1 MATVLDTLVTEI
13 IFKGDTTALE
23 NMQKRLNNFT
33 SNLNAMGRQLGLAGG
48 AIAAF
53 TGLSVKSFANFE
65 DEMAKIVGLVGVP
78 AEQLAEWRK
87 PLLDIA
93 RDTAVGPQA
102 LAEALF
108 FITSAGLRGKEAM
121 EVLEQA
127 AKAQTAGMGE
137 AKIVAQLVTS
147 AINAYGVENLSAA
160 DATDA
165 LTEAIR
171 EGQLE
176 PASMANAIG
185 RVIPLTSAMNVE
197 FNELAGLMAA
207 MSRTG
212 TPVEEAVTSIQA
224 IMTTLLNPTR
234 EAEDALSGVG
244 LTLTDL
250 RRQVANEGILPML
263 VGLKEAFDG
272 NIEPTAAVFGN
283 VRALRGVLDLLGPQ
297 MQGNIDLLDEMADS
311 TGVLDEATEAAQQT
325 IGFKMRQATVTGQ
338 VALLEFGRA
347 IEPIAQFILN
357 MLTPA
362 LERLVGWFQ
371 SGNPIVRV
379 LAQSVAVLGG
389 ALVVVSGTLF
399 AVAASTKAFTFA
411 LSGASSIVWL
421 WRNALLSTRLQLF
434 LLTLQTWRA
443 NAAKLAHR
451 VTTLLSVAATNALSL
466 SFWRNV
472 VAQVASRIAMIA
484 GTIATIAATV
494 ATTAFGIAMI
504 VATGPIGLVILG
516 IAALIAGVV
525 LLIKNWGWV
534 KEKAAVVWDFILG
547 AVQGVWNWI
556 KGNWPLLLAILT
568 GPIGLAVWA
577 VVKFKDNIIGVFTGV
592 KDAVVGI
599 WQSIWDFILGAV
611 QGVWEWIKG
620 NWPLLLA
627 ILTGPIGLAV
637 WAVVKF
643 KDNIIGVFTGVK
655 DAVVGIWQSI
665 WDFIL
670 GVWEKI
676 KAPIEAVTGFVKG
689 VGGTIVGGVQAVVP
703 GYQQGGLVPGALGK
717 PLLSM
722 LHGGELVL
730 PQPLASNLRAI
741 GQGYDLT
748 PIIPGYD
755 YGRGGGAPRTVHEDN
770 RTINISD
777 GAIVINPAPG
787 QNAEEIAREVKK
799 ALGDEL
805 RNTAQDLDSDILR

>member
-1 MATVLDTLVTEI
+1 ML
-13 IFKGDTTALE
+13 
-23 NMQKRLNNFT
+23 
-33 SNLNAMGRQLGLAGG
+33 LA
-48 AIAAF
+48 A
-53 TGLSVKSFANFE
+53 
-65 DEMAKIVGLVGVP
+65 
-78 AEQLAEWRK
+78 
-87 PLLDIA
+87 
-93 RDTAVGPQA
+93 
-102 LAEALF
+102 
-108 FITSAGLRGKEAM
+108 
-121 EVLEQA
+121 
-127 AKAQTAGMGE
+127 
-137 AKIVAQLVTS
+137 
-147 AINAYGVENLSAA
+147 
-160 DATDA
+160 
-165 LTEAIR
+165 
-171 EGQLE
+171 
-176 PASMANAIG
+176 
-185 RVIPLTSAMNVE
+185 
-197 FNELAGLMAA
+197 
-207 MSRTG
+207 
-212 TPVEEAVTSIQA
+212 
-224 IMTTLLNPTR
+224 
-234 EAEDALSGVG
+234 
-244 LTLTDL
+244 
-250 RRQVANEGILPML
+250 
-263 VGLKEAFDG
+263 
-272 NIEPTAAVFGN
+272 
-283 VRALRGVLDLLGPQ
+283 
-297 MQGNIDLLDEMADS
+297 
-311 TGVLDEATEAAQQT
+311 
-325 IGFKMRQATVTGQ
+325 
-338 VALLEFGRA
+338 
-347 IEPIAQFILN
+347 
-357 MLTPA
+357 
-362 LERLVGWFQ
+362 
-371 SGNPIVRV
+371 
-379 LAQSVAVLGG
+379 
-389 ALVVVSGTLF
+389 
-399 AVAASTKAFTFA
+399 
-411 LSGASSIVWL
+411 
-421 WRNALLSTRLQLF
+421 
-434 LLTLQTWRA
+434 
-443 NAAKLAHR
+443 
-451 VTTLLSVAATNALSL
+451 AATNALSL

-534 KEKAAVVWDFILG
+534 KEKVAVVWDFILG

-577 VVKFKDNIIGVFTGV
+577 VVKFKD
-592 KDAVVGI
+592 D
-599 WQSIWDFILGAV
+599 
-611 QGVWEWIKG
+611 
-620 NWPLLLA
+620 
-627 ILTGPIGLAV
+627 
-637 WAVVKF
+637 
-643 KDNIIGVFTGVK
+643 IIGVFTGVK

-770 RTINISD
+770 RTINNIGD
-777 GAIVINPAPG
+777 IAIVINPAPG